1 MMVLSKDDPKDGP
14 SHRYFRDLADYLRKG
29 DVVILNNTRVMDAR
43 LIGRKPTGGVVELLL
58 VRHLDETQASNDKE
72 LWLAMSRS
80 SKPMKAG
87 VEIFFGEN
95 NELKAVS
102 IEKSTKDSDG
112 GLWIFELTGKG
123 VKALRES
130 LGETALP
137 PYLRRAA
144 EESDKVSY
152 QTVFSKGDA
161 KAVAAPTAGL
171 HFTDETIEALKAKGV
186 GVEEITLHTGPGTF
200 LPVRV
205 EDISTHR
212 VPSEYY
218 RIDEQVV
225 ESIKR
230 AKAGGGRVVAV
241 GTTVTRALEAAF
253 LNDPPVLEAMTD
265 IFIYPPY
272 DFKVVDALL
281 TNFHLPESSLLMLV
295 SALAGRER
303 MIEAYNEAVAERYR
317 FFSYGDCMLI
327 I

>member
-1 MMVLSKDDPKDGP
+1 
-14 SHRYFRDLADYLRKG
+14 
-29 DVVILNNTRVMDAR
+29 
-43 LIGRKPTGGVVELLL
+43 
-58 VRHLDETQASNDKE
+58 
-72 LWLAMSRS
+72 
-80 SKPMKAG
+80 
-87 VEIFFGEN
+87 
-95 NELKAVS
+95 
-102 IEKSTKDSDG
+102 
-112 GLWIFELTGKG
+112 
-123 VKALRES
+123 
-130 LGETALP
+130 
-137 PYLRRAA
+137 
-144 EESDKVSY
+144 
-152 QTVFSKGDA
+152 
-161 KAVAAPTAGL
+161 GL

-186 GVEEITLHTGPGTF
+186 VVEEITLHTGPGTF

-225 ESIKR
+225 ESIRK
-230 AKAGGGRVVAV
+230 AKADGGRVVAV

-253 LNDPPVLEAMTD
+253 SKDEVLLEAMTD

-272 DFKVVDALL
+272 GFRVVDALL

-303 MIEAYNEAVAERYR
+303 IIEAYNEAVAEKYR